1 MTPIFRIAAIAAA
14 LVSLPASA
22 EWISLNKT
30 AESED
35 LFDPVVISRD
45 QSRIKLWTLTNYSQ
59 PMTSL
64 EAREYLSEKTL
75 TTLDC
80 KAGKSGAEQVMR
92 FSGRDASGEV
102 IGRMETTLRMT
113 SVRPGSVDEG
123 LLKQMCH

>member
-14 LVSLPASA
+14 LVSVPASA

-30 AESED
+30 AEAED

-102 IGRMETTLRMT
+102 IGRMETPLRMT

-123 LLKQMCH
+123 LLKQMCQ